1 MGLRHSKIKYKHSN
15 GKSVVKE
22 GLKTA
27 AAPPEV
33 SERQTELLKNV
44 WSILKEDIDKV
55 GVITF
60 VR

>member
-1 MGLRHSKIKYKHSN
+1 M
-15 GKSVVKE
+15 KE